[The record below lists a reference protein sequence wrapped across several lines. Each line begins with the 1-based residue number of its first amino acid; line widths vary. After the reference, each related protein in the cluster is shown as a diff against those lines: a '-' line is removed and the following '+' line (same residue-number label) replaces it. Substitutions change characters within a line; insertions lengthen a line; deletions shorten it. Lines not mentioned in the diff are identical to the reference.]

1 MTSPYEDGNPDAK
14 ICILGEAPARVEMR
28 QGKPL
33 VGPSGELLERC
44 MHSAKIVRRECY
56 LLNVFETEVF
66 KKREGKLIVDGNG
79 EELWTSKDGLTE
91 LGIERSKASLE
102 RLKACKANVI
112 VPLGNTALSILYGD
126 SRITKWRG
134 SILEARGRKIVPTIH
149 PAASLRGNY
158 LWRHLIISD
167 LDRAKKESKSPDLNL
182 PQREL
187 IIDPSYQDVLSW
199 LGDIK
204 RRVAWDIEA
213 LNHQVSCISFAA
225 SRSRVMSI
233 PLLDEWGKHRWM
245 PDQELTIW
253 LEIARILGDP
263 GITKLGMN
271 LIFDIGFILGQ
282 MGIHTRGPIQDIMIA
297 QHVMYPDFPKGL
309 DFICSM
315 HTREPYYKDDGK
327 MWARPWNDME
337 LFWQYNCKDSAGC
350 FAAWDDELGPAL
362 ERDGY
367 LTTYNN
373 TIELF
378 PIILYMQLRGIKVD
392 RTRLEETKHEV
403 EAAISA
409 KELELEEAAEYP
421 FNPASPKQC
430 VEYFYVTKGITPYIS
445 RTTGR
450 PTTDDKAMSRIFRRY
465 NLKEAKLVQ
474 EIRALSKLLGTYLE
488 VEFDRDSRVRCSY
501 NPRGTTTGRLSSSQT
516 IFGTGMNLQ
525 NLHPGFKGFLVA
537 DNDCTD

>member
-14 ICILGEAPARVEMR
+14 ICILGEAPARVEVR
-28 QGKPL
+28 QGKPF
-33 VGPSGELLERC
+33 VGPSGELLEHC

-66 KKREGKLIVDGNG
+66 KERDGKLIIDADSN
-79 EELWTSKDGLTE
+79 ELWTAKGGLTE
-91 LGIERSKASLE
+91 IGIEKSKASLE
-102 RLKACKANVI
+102 RLDRCGANVI
-112 VPLGNTALSILYGD
+112 VPLGNTALHVLYND
-126 SRITKWRG
+126 SRVTKWRG
-134 SILEARGRKIVPTIH
+134 SILEARGRKIIPTIH

-167 LDRAKKESKSPDLNL
+167 LDMVKKESHTPDLNL
-182 PQREL
+182 PQRDL
-187 IIDPSYQDVLSW
+187 IINPSYQDALAF
-199 LGDIK
+199 LGSIGD
-204 RRVAWDIEA
+204 RVAWDIEA
-213 LNHQVSCISFAA
+213 LNHQVSCISFAT

-233 PLLDEWGKHRWM
+233 PLVDERGKHRWM

-253 LEIARILGDP
+253 LEIARVLGDP
-263 GITKLGMN
+263 TITKLGMN
-271 LIFDIGFILGQ
+271 LIFDIGFMLGQ

-297 QHVMYPDFPKGL
+297 HHIIYPDFPKGL
-309 DFICSM
+309 DFICSV

-327 MWARPWNDME
+327 MWSKPWHDME
-337 LFWQYNCKDSAGC
+337 LFWQYNCKDSAVC
-350 FAAWDDELGPAL
+350 FDAWDDELEPAL

-367 LTTYNN
+367 WGTYNN

-378 PIILYMQLRGIKVD
+378 PIILYMQMRGIKVD
-392 RTRLEETKHEV
+392 RVRLEETKHEV
-403 EAAISA
+403 ETAIAA
-409 KELELEEAAEYP
+409 KQVELDKVAEYP

-430 VEYFYVTKGITPYIS
+430 AEYFYVTKGLTPYIS
-445 RTTGR
+445 RSTGR
-450 PTTDDKAMSRIFRRY
+450 PTTDDRAMSRIFRRY

-488 VEFDRDSRVRCSY
+488 VQFDKDSRVRCSY

-537 DNDCTD
+537 DT